1 MVAGKVSLLS
11 LHQRAFL
18 FSTHHAHGGTFL
30 PTLTKRIRDSCRICA
45 VPSWPMRESEK
56 ERKIDRE
63 REREKQRKLRSNDRG
78 PSPVHSAIVLQTL
91 ISEGPPTL
99 GGAEMKEERDQG
111 TPARKDRGPSPVD
124 RFHITCYL
132 PSFSTLSSVGSLHFL
147 CVSSM
152 SSLVILASVV
162 TAACI
167 HLTAP
172 VRTHWL

>member
-18 FSTHHAHGGTFL
+18 FSTHYAHGGTFL

-45 VPSWPMRESEK
+45 VPSWPMREKER

-63 REREKQRKLRSNDRG
+63 REREAEKTREQGPRAQ
-78 PSPVHSAIVLQTL
+78 PSPQRDRSANPDFRKP
-91 ISEGPPTL
+91 SNFG

-111 TPARKDRGPSPVD
+111 TPARKDRVPSPVD

-132 PSFSTLSSVGSLHFL
+132 PSFYTLSSVGSLHFL

-167 HLTAP
+167 HLTAS

>member
-1 MVAGKVSLLS
+1 MIQREGWMSVHCSSSVAALS
-11 LHQRAFL
+11 KTKKQYHNKQK
-18 FSTHHAHGGTFL
+18 
-30 PTLTKRIRDSCRICA
+30 TL
-45 VPSWPMRESEK
+45 
-56 ERKIDRE
+56 E
-63 REREKQRKLRSNDRG
+63 REREKQRKLGSKDRG

-91 ISEGPPTL
+91 ISESPPTL

-124 RFHITCYL
+124 SLHVTCYL

-167 HLTAP
+167 HLTAS